1 MQPVQKFF
9 GHLLLPSLVLLPS
22 LKVNKRIVD
31 ATCTKFIGHLLLP
44 SLKVNKRIVDAT
56 CTKVLW
62 SLLLPSLKVNKRIVD
77 ATCIQSSLVTFCYLL
92 SR

>member
-9 GHLLLPSLVLLPS
+9 GHLLLPSL
-22 LKVNKRIVD
+22 KVNKRID
-31 ATCTKFIGHLLLP
+31 AVVCFGHLLLP

-62 SLLLPSLKVNKRIVD
+62 SPF
-77 ATCIQSSLVTFCYLL
+77 VTF
-92 SR
+92 SQGKQKSS

>member
-9 GHLLLPSLVLLPS
+9 GHLLLPSL
-22 LKVNKRIVD
+22 KVNKRTVD
-31 ATCTKFIGHLLLP
+31 ATKVNKSTKVLWSPLLP

-62 SLLLPSLKVNKRIVD
+62 SPF
-77 ATCIQSSLVTFCYLL
+77 VTF
-92 SR
+92 SQGKQKNS

>member
-1 MQPVQKFF
+1 MQPVQKFI
-9 GHLLLPSLVLLPS
+9 GHLLLPS

-31 ATCTKFIGHLLLP
+31 ASVQKFIGHLLLP

-56 CTKVLW
+56 CTKR
-62 SLLLPSLKVNKRIVD
+62 SFCHLL
-77 ATCIQSSLVTFCYLL
+77 CYLL

>member
-9 GHLLLPSLVLLPS
+9 
-22 LKVNKRIVD
+22 D
-31 ATCTKFIGHLLLP
+31 HLLLP

-62 SLLLPSLKVNKRIVD
+62 SPFVTFSQGKQKNSD
-77 ATCIQSSLVTFCYLL
+77 ATCTKFLWSPFVTF
-92 SR
+92 SQGKQKNS